1 MDSLGILGNG
11 KYSFIAINFKNILD
25 MTLNYL
31 MESLGILG
39 NVKYSFIAINFK
51 NILNMT

>member
-1 MDSLGILGNG
+1 
-11 KYSFIAINFKNILD
+11 
-25 MTLNYL
+25 

-51 NILNMT
+51 NILDMTLNHLMERLPSWNFGKCEVLLHCH